1 MGVEWSREEIIQRG
15 QKKYVTMS
23 WLPTYN
29 CEYNI
34 TFLFLLGIL
43 ISPKKGGSNTGTH
56 QGQVLVWNMWISW
69 IIVIFFYQV
78 KFGMHL
84 LT

>member
-43 ISPKKGGSNTGTH
+43 ISPKKRGIQYWYTPGSSFSMKYVDFVN
-56 QGQVLVWNMWISW
+56 NRD
-69 IIVIFFYQV
+69 FF
-78 KFGMHL
+78 L
-84 LT
+84 SS